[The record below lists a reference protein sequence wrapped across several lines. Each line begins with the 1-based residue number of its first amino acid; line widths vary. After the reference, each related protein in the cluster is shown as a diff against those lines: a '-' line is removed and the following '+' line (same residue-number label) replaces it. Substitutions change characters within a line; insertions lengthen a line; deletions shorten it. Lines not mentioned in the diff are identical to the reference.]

1 MSESSASGRL
11 VDQETRANSVLLT
24 LPWPPSVNNY
34 WLKTRTHVYISAK
47 GRAYRERVIEEVAN
61 LGRFSGDVRLR
72 VAITAFP
79 PDRRR
84 RDIDNLLK
92 CTLDSLEHARVF
104 TDDSQVDELYIER
117 GEVTPGGALAIE
129 IQSVS
134 T

>member
-1 MSESSASGRL
+1 MFGLEPLRKRKCKVRQEARL
-11 VDQETRANSVLLT
+11 
-24 LPWPPSVNNY
+24 
-34 WLKTRTHVYISAK
+34 
-47 GRAYRERVIEEVAN
+47 
-61 LGRFSGDVRLR
+61 
-72 VAITAFP
+72 
-79 PDRRR
+79 RRR

-104 TDDSQVDELYIER
+104 ADDSQVDELYIER